1 MTRRKKIVNRDRMSA
16 SGYVEGYEYE
26 YVGRKCK
33 VYLANE
39 NAVLLNDID
48 SRLTANV
55 KCDEK

>member
-1 MTRRKKIVNRDRMSA
+1 MSA